1 MRQMTIINKI
11 TIAIDMLQF
20 SIPDRYSNGRV
31 THHDRN
37 FVTATV
43 SKLLTQLLVEIES
56 EQSISI
62 IPKNTTTIN
71 PPEEL

>member
-1 MRQMTIINKI
+1 MMNSSVINKI

-20 SIPDRYSNGRV
+20 SIPDRYGNGRV

-43 SKLLTQLLVEIES
+43 AELLAELLVEIET
-56 EQSISI
+56 EKSISI